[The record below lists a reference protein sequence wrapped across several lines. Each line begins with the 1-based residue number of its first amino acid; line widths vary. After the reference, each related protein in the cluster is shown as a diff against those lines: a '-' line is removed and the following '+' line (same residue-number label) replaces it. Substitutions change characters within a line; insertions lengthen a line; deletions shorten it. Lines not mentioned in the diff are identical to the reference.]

1 MQDQQLTFTDLLSTN
16 EDADLA
22 ETIIN
27 LGSANNVYQ
36 ASLNA
41 ASKVVKNSLMN
52 FI

>member
-1 MQDQQLTFTDLLSTN
+1 MQDQEDTFTDLMSTN

-22 ETIIN
+22 DTIIN
-27 LGSANNVYQ
+27 LTSANNVYQ

-41 ASKVVKNSLMN
+41 ASKVVKNTLMD